1 MPILIN
7 LQGETSFYYFQL
19 ESKALR
25 AIYTTSVVGI
35 VKAEEFVS
43 TDHIKSIHSICSIRN
58 FMYYRSIKTE
68 GVEFIRRKCLIN
80 YLCNVPLKN

>member
-43 TDHIKSIHSICSIRN
+43 TDHIKSIHSICS
-58 FMYYRSIKTE
+58 T
-68 GVEFIRRKCLIN
+68 
-80 YLCNVPLKN
+80 